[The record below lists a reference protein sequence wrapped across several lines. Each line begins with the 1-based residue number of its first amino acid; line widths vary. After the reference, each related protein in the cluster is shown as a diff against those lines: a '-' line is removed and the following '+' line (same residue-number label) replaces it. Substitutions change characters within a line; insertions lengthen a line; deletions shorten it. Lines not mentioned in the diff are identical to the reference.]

1 MDDLLKLENQICF
14 PVYAASRL
22 ITRLYQ
28 PMLEELELT
37 YPQYLVMLLLW
48 EKDHR
53 NVSDLSKCL
62 YLESNT
68 LTPLLKR
75 MEQAGFIQRSRS
87 SEDERVVL
95 ISLTKTGAAL
105 KEKASKV
112 PEAVLNKFSSESFN
126 EAEIINFKQSL
137 QAIIQLLS

>member
-22 ITRLYQ
+22 ITRMYQ
-28 PMLEELELT
+28 PLLEELELT

-53 NVSDLSKCL
+53 NVTELSKCL

-75 MEQAGFIQRSRS
+75 MEQTGFIQRSRS
-87 SEDERVVL
+87 LEDERVVL
-95 ISLTKTGAAL
+95 ISLSENGKAL
-105 KEKASKV
+105 EGKALKV
-112 PEAVLNKFSSESFN
+112 PEIVMEKFSSESFN
-126 EAEIINFKQSL
+126 EAEIHKFKDNL
-137 QAIIQLLS
+137 NAIIQLLR

>member
-22 ITRLYQ
+22 ITRMYQ
-28 PMLEELELT
+28 PLLEELELT

-48 EKDHR
+48 EKDNR
-53 NVSDLSKCL
+53 NVTDLSKCL

-87 SEDERVVL
+87 LEDERVVL
-95 ISLTKTGAAL
+95 ISLTENGRAL
-105 KEKASKV
+105 EKKALKV
-112 PEAVLNKFSSESFN
+112 PEAVMEKFSGESFS
-126 EAEIINFKQSL
+126 EAEIHKFKDNL
-137 QAIIQLLS
+137 NAIIQLLK